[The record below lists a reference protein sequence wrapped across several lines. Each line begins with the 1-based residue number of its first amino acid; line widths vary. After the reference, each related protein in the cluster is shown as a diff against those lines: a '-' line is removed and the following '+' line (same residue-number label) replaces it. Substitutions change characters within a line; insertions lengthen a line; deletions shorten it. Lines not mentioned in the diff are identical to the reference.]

1 MLLFSLTAH
10 GDGLP
15 VGFENPMGLGDGQKF
30 NPALHHS
37 IEKHDDN
44 GMLGEIGE
52 KARTTTE
59 EFLKMAKEKTDD
71 VAEGTKETV
80 QETKEVVLGESGDD
94 KDKFKHRV
102 EQGRYDQK

>member
-1 MLLFSLTAH
+1 MGTGMSLRFSH
-10 GDGLP
+10 GDGFGQTKP
-15 VGFENPMGLGDGQKF
+15 DGFRPRCHLE
-30 NPALHHS
+30 HHS